1 MVRILQN
8 LLIRWIKYAKIINNM
23 KCQKNRGEDMS
34 LRTLTIIYITSF
46 ILWLVIMF
54 TMLLN
59 GMMMGF
65 LMNLG
70 FFVIEMLCV
79 SLFMINMKDDQ

>member
-1 MVRILQN
+1 
-8 LLIRWIKYAKIINNM
+8 
-23 KCQKNRGEDMS
+23 MS
-34 LRTLTIIYITSF
+34 LRTLTIIYITLF

-54 TMLLN
+54 AMLLN

-70 FFVIEMLCV
+70 FFIVEMLCV
-79 SLFMINMKDDQ
+79 SLFMINTKGDDK

>member
-1 MVRILQN
+1 
-8 LLIRWIKYAKIINNM
+8 
-23 KCQKNRGEDMS
+23 MS
-34 LRTLTIIYITSF
+34 LKTLTIIYITCL

-54 TMLLN
+54 AMLLN

-70 FFVIEMLCV
+70 FFIVEILCV
-79 SLFMINMKDDQ
+79 SLFMINMRGDDK

>member
-1 MVRILQN
+1 
-8 LLIRWIKYAKIINNM
+8 
-23 KCQKNRGEDMS
+23 MS
-34 LRTLTIIYITSF
+34 LKTLVIIYITLF

-54 TMLLN
+54 TMLFN

-70 FFVIEMLCV
+70 FFIVEMLCI
-79 SLFMINMKDDQ
+79 SLCIINMKDGDK

>member
-1 MVRILQN
+1 
-8 LLIRWIKYAKIINNM
+8 
-23 KCQKNRGEDMS
+23 MS
-34 LRTLTIIYITSF
+34 LKTLTIIYITLF

-70 FFVIEMLCV
+70 FFIVEMLCV
-79 SLFMINMKDDQ
+79 SLFMINMRGDDK

>member
-1 MVRILQN
+1 
-8 LLIRWIKYAKIINNM
+8 
-23 KCQKNRGEDMS
+23 MS
-34 LRTLTIIYITSF
+34 LKTFVIIYITLF

-54 TMLLN
+54 TMFLN

-70 FFVIEMLCV
+70 FFMVEMLSV
-79 SLFMINMKDDQ
+79 SLFMINMKGDDK

>member
-1 MVRILQN
+1 
-8 LLIRWIKYAKIINNM
+8 
-23 KCQKNRGEDMS
+23 MS
-34 LRTLTIIYITSF
+34 LKTLVIIYITLF

-54 TMLLN
+54 TMLFN

-70 FFVIEMLCV
+70 FLMVEMLCV
-79 SLFMINMKDDQ
+79 SLFMINTKGDDK

>member
-1 MVRILQN
+1 
-8 LLIRWIKYAKIINNM
+8 
-23 KCQKNRGEDMS
+23 MS
-34 LRTLTIIYITSF
+34 LKTLVIIYITLF

-54 TMLLN
+54 TMLFN

-70 FFVIEMLCV
+70 FFIVEMLCV
-79 SLFMINMKDDQ
+79 SLFMINTKGDD

>member
-1 MVRILQN
+1 
-8 LLIRWIKYAKIINNM
+8 
-23 KCQKNRGEDMS
+23 MS
-34 LRTLTIIYITSF
+34 LKTLTIIYITCF

-54 TMLLN
+54 TMFLN

-79 SLFMINMKDDQ
+79 SLFIINTKDGDK

>member
-1 MVRILQN
+1 
-8 LLIRWIKYAKIINNM
+8 
-23 KCQKNRGEDMS
+23 MS
-34 LRTLTIIYITSF
+34 LKTLTIIYITLF

-54 TMLLN
+54 AMLLN

-70 FFVIEMLCV
+70 FFIVEMLCV
-79 SLFMINMKDDQ
+79 SLFMIDMKDDQ

>member
-1 MVRILQN
+1 
-8 LLIRWIKYAKIINNM
+8 
-23 KCQKNRGEDMS
+23 MS
-34 LRTLTIIYITSF
+34 LRTLVIIYITLF

-54 TMLLN
+54 TMLFN

-79 SLFMINMKDDQ
+79 SLFIINTKDGDK

>member
-1 MVRILQN
+1 
-8 LLIRWIKYAKIINNM
+8 
-23 KCQKNRGEDMS
+23 MS
-34 LRTLTIIYITSF
+34 LKTLAIIYITLF

-54 TMLLN
+54 AMLLN

-70 FFVIEMLCV
+70 FFIVEMLCV
-79 SLFMINMKDDQ
+79 SLFMINTKGDDK

>member
-1 MVRILQN
+1 
-8 LLIRWIKYAKIINNM
+8 
-23 KCQKNRGEDMS
+23 MS
-34 LRTLTIIYITSF
+34 LKTFVIIYITLF

-54 TMLLN
+54 TMFLN

-79 SLFMINMKDDQ
+79 SLFIINTKDGDK

>member
-1 MVRILQN
+1 
-8 LLIRWIKYAKIINNM
+8 
-23 KCQKNRGEDMS
+23 MS
-34 LRTLTIIYITSF
+34 LKTLVVIYITLF

-54 TMLLN
+54 AMLFN

-79 SLFMINMKDDQ
+79 SLFIINIKDDQ

>member
-1 MVRILQN
+1 
-8 LLIRWIKYAKIINNM
+8 
-23 KCQKNRGEDMS
+23 MS
-34 LRTLTIIYITSF
+34 LKTLVIIYITSF

-54 TMLLN
+54 AMLLN

-70 FFVIEMLCV
+70 FFIVEMLCV
-79 SLFMINMKDDQ
+79 SLFMINTKDGDK

>member
-1 MVRILQN
+1 
-8 LLIRWIKYAKIINNM
+8 
-23 KCQKNRGEDMS
+23 MS
-34 LRTLTIIYITSF
+34 LKTLVVIYTTLF

-54 TMLLN
+54 TMLFN

-70 FFVIEMLCV
+70 FFIVEMLCV
-79 SLFMINMKDDQ
+79 SLFMINTKDGDK

>member
-1 MVRILQN
+1 
-8 LLIRWIKYAKIINNM
+8 
-23 KCQKNRGEDMS
+23 MS
-34 LRTLTIIYITSF
+34 LKTLVIIYITLF

-54 TMLLN
+54 TMLFN

-70 FFVIEMLCV
+70 FLIVEMLCV
-79 SLFMINMKDDQ
+79 SLFMINTKGDDK

>member
-1 MVRILQN
+1 
-8 LLIRWIKYAKIINNM
+8 
-23 KCQKNRGEDMS
+23 MS

-54 TMLLN
+54 TMLFN

-70 FFVIEMLCV
+70 FFIVEMLCV
-79 SLFMINMKDDQ
+79 SLFMINMRGDDK

>member
-1 MVRILQN
+1 
-8 LLIRWIKYAKIINNM
+8 
-23 KCQKNRGEDMS
+23 MS
-34 LRTLTIIYITSF
+34 LKTLTIIYITLS

-54 TMLLN
+54 TMLFN

-70 FFVIEMLCV
+70 FFIVEMLCV
-79 SLFMINMKDDQ
+79 SLFMINTKDGDE

>member
-1 MVRILQN
+1 
-8 LLIRWIKYAKIINNM
+8 
-23 KCQKNRGEDMS
+23 MS

-54 TMLLN
+54 TMLFN

-70 FFVIEMLCV
+70 FFIVEMLCV
-79 SLFMINMKDDQ
+79 SLFMINTKGDDK

>member
-1 MVRILQN
+1 
-8 LLIRWIKYAKIINNM
+8 
-23 KCQKNRGEDMS
+23 MS
-34 LRTLTIIYITSF
+34 LKTLTIIYITSF

-54 TMLLN
+54 TMLFN

-70 FFVIEMLCV
+70 FFIVEMLCV
-79 SLFMINMKDDQ
+79 SLFMINMKGDD

>member
-1 MVRILQN
+1 
-8 LLIRWIKYAKIINNM
+8 
-23 KCQKNRGEDMS
+23 MS
-34 LRTLTIIYITSF
+34 LKTLVIIYITLF

-54 TMLLN
+54 AMLLN

-70 FFVIEMLCV
+70 FFIVEMLCV
-79 SLFMINMKDDQ
+79 SLFMINTKGDDK

>member
-1 MVRILQN
+1 MYKNKDVRNNGKSISN
-8 LLIRWIKYAKIINNM
+8 AKRI
-23 KCQKNRGEDMS
+23 GDDDMS

-54 TMLLN
+54 TMLFN

-70 FFVIEMLCV
+70 FFIVEMLCV
-79 SLFMINMKDDQ
+79 SLFMINTKDGD

>member
-1 MVRILQN
+1 
-8 LLIRWIKYAKIINNM
+8 
-23 KCQKNRGEDMS
+23 MS
-34 LRTLTIIYITSF
+34 LKTLVIIYITLF

-54 TMLLN
+54 TMLFN

-70 FFVIEMLCV
+70 FFIVEMLCV
-79 SLFMINMKDDQ
+79 SLFMINTKGDDK

>member
-1 MVRILQN
+1 
-8 LLIRWIKYAKIINNM
+8 
-23 KCQKNRGEDMS
+23 MS
-34 LRTLTIIYITSF
+34 LKTLTIIYITCL

-54 TMLLN
+54 AMLLN

-70 FFVIEMLCV
+70 FFIVEVLCV
-79 SLFMINMKDDQ
+79 LLFMINTKDGDK